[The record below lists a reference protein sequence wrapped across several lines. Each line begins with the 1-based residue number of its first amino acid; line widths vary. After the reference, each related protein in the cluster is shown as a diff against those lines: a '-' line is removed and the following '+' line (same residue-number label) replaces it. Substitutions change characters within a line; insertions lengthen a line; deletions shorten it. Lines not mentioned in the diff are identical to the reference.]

1 MSQTDHQGQDDDL
14 KPLLQHF
21 DEEFGQHSPD
31 EPPPIAGEAQPI
43 RQPGYQLRLPLA
55 TPRAVWVL
63 LAINIAVFAIPTLL
77 QMIGVRIDGI
87 PINDYVLD
95 LGAKSNA
102 AIKQNGEYY
111 RMISA
116 MFLHA
121 GLLHIGFNAYALYVL
136 GPEAERLYGTR
147 RFLALYF
154 IAGLAGSIASY
165 ALTPNDGVGASGAI
179 FGLIGGLASFYYAS
193 RRLLGD
199 IARRQIGSLVTVI
212 MINLFIGFSSQ
223 LIDNSAHIGGLVGG
237 ALIGWL
243 LAPRFEVDERLYPPA
258 VVRRSLALAWPGA
271 LGILALLILLALVIN
286 PPIR

>member
-14 KPLLQHF
+14 QPILQRF
-21 DEEFGQHSPD
+21 DEEFGQRSPD
-31 EPPPIAGEAQPI
+31 EPAPIAGEAQPI
-43 RQPGYQLRLPLA
+43 QQPGYQLRLPLA

-111 RMISA
+111 RLISA

-147 RFLALYF
+147 RFLALYV

-193 RRLLGD
+193 RQLLGD

-243 LAPRFEVDERLYPPA
+243 LAPRFEVDERLYPPT